1 MLSDLLIEARGQYQY
16 LKILFKEIFEDCM
29 KGLNEEQQTNS
40 SYNVNHYKNNKINEK
55 MEFDDDDEDWT
66 AV

>member
-1 MLSDLLIEARGQYQY
+1 
-16 LKILFKEIFEDCM
+16 M
-29 KGLNEEQQTNS
+29 KGLNEEPQTNS

>member
-1 MLSDLLIEARGQYQY
+1 MLSDLLIEAHGQYQY
-16 LKILFKEIFEDCM
+16 LKILFKEIFEECM
-29 KGLNEEQQTNS
+29 KGLNEESQTNS